1 MSGSAASTA
10 APLRFTS
17 LALGFFSSGSM
28 AGSSGRER
36 HPSSALAH
44 LVAKLNSS
52 KEVHRSSCIA
62 SSSFILTSRTPSEKA
77 EMMASSVTLGILRRA
92 LLKRWMYFCRV
103 SRVVA

>member
-1 MSGSAASTA
+1 MSTA

-17 LALGFFSSGSM
+17 LALGFFSSGSA
-28 AGSSGRER
+28 AGSSRER
-36 HPSSALAH
+36 RPSSALAH
-44 LVAKLNSS
+44 LVARLNNS

-77 EMMASSVTLGILRRA
+77 EMMASSVTLGILRRV

-103 SRVVA
+103 SPVVA